1 MYVCGMKKFFVLLW
15 AAMTLMPIS
24 VSAAQK
30 EKAPATVSVISYNI
44 RHGKAN
50 DGTNSWQFR
59 YHTSAMMLTD
69 QAPDLM
75 GVQEAYDFQ
84 IKYIKEFTKGYN
96 YIGVGRD
103 DGKSKGEQMGIF
115 YNSKTI
121 KVLKWGTYW
130 LSETPDVPSFGWD
143 AKCRRSA
150 TWALLKDKRSGK
162 KFFYVNTHLDHVG
175 VEARS
180 KGLQLV
186 QNKIAEMNPKG
197 WPLILSGD
205 FNIEPDNEA
214 ILQLDKSMK
223 SARDVAAKTDR
234 HGSFNGWGKTNPETI
249 IDYIYFSG
257 FSRCER
263 FETITK
269 EYDGRKFIS
278 DHYPIKAVLVF

>member
-1 MYVCGMKKFFVLLW
+1 M
-15 AAMTLMPIS
+15 
-24 VSAAQK
+24 
-30 EKAPATVSVISYNI
+30 
-44 RHGKAN
+44 
-50 DGTNSWQFR
+50 
-59 YHTSAMMLTD
+59 
-69 QAPDLM
+69 
-75 GVQEAYDFQ
+75 
-84 IKYIKEFTKGYN
+84 
-96 YIGVGRD
+96 
-103 DGKSKGEQMGIF
+103 
-115 YNSKTI
+115 
-121 KVLKWGTYW
+121 
-130 LSETPDVPSFGWD
+130 
-143 AKCRRSA
+143 
-150 TWALLKDKRSGK
+150 
-162 KFFYVNTHLDHVG
+162 
-175 VEARS
+175 EARS

-186 QNKIAEMNPKG
+186 QDTIAEMNPKG